1 MEDENSKKKNFL
13 GKKKKKLDLE
23 TFLKETESKNKKKK
37 IDKEKNDSSDDEKS
51 IQKNIKKSNNKK
63 IKSSSNSSSESESE
77 IIESKKNK
85 KMAKNLDNNEK
96 NKKKDNNSSSSSD
109 TEILKKTDG
118 KINIIKEEAINKF
131 TGQVYSDDYYKLL
144 KKRMSLP
151 VWSSKKQILE
161 LVEKNRIVIIQGE
174 TGSGKTTQIPQF
186 LLEAGYYG
194 GIVCT
199 QPRRVAAMSIAKRVS
214 QEMEVELGEQVGYT
228 VRFDDKTS
236 KNTLIKYATDG
247 LLLKEATT
255 DHTLKKYQIIIIDEA
270 HERTLATDIL
280 FGFLKELMEKR
291 KELKL
296 IIMSATF
303 DIEKFQNYF
312 DAPLAIIKGRT
323 YPVDIIYLN
332 SPTDDYVDCAVKK
345 VIQIHKEEKPGD
357 ILLFLT
363 GEEEIESACQQ
374 IREGIEELGDEV
386 GFANVIPIYSTLPPY
401 LQEKIFEPPPETN
414 SKGIKG
420 RKIVVAT
427 NIAESSITIDGIVY
441 VVDPGFTKQKVF
453 NPRGKME
460 SLLINII
467 SKENA
472 DQRAGRA
479 GRTKPGKC
487 FRLYTKESYEKE
499 LKKSSIPEILRS
511 NITSVVLN
519 LLKLGIQ
526 DLVHFDFIDPP
537 APETMMRAIEM
548 LNYLGAMDDDG
559 KLTEL
564 GSQMN
569 QFPLEPELSKMVLA
583 GVKYK
588 CINDILT
595 IAATL
600 SVKSPFLRPRG
611 KENEADSKKYQF
623 THHTGDH
630 ITLILAYNAFKKN
643 EFSKDWCRENFIN
656 FRTMKAIDNVRGQL
670 ADILTKMNII
680 VPPNDYNNEIKGK
693 RERRILKSLIAGYF
707 AQVAHLETAGY
718 YITVKDNQ
726 YVFIH
731 PSSYLHGSRKA
742 AWVLFQ
748 EFVLTSKNYIRTV
761 TEIQPEYLL
770 QVAPHYFDLENM
782 TGYAYKRDLL
792 KVQKELER
800 QKEMEEAEKN
810 L

>member
-1 MEDENSKKKNFL
+1 MSDKYSSKKDKDLL
-13 GKKKKKLDLE
+13 GKKKKLNLD
-23 TFLKETESKNKKKK
+23 TFLQEVESNPKKKK
-37 IDKEKNDSSDDEKS
+37 LNPKKSSDSSD
-51 IQKNIKKSNNKK
+51 
-63 IKSSSNSSSESESE
+63 SESEETFKKNQKPKKSPKKE
-77 IIESKKNK
+77 KKSKKK
-85 KMAKNLDNNEK
+85 LSQSD
-96 NKKKDNNSSSSSD
+96 SSD
-109 TEILKKTDG
+109 TEIF
-118 KINIIKEEAINKF
+118 KINPEQIKSSIAKKPKQINKF
-131 TGQVYSDDYYKLL
+131 TGKEYTESYYKLL
-144 KKRMSLP
+144 EKRKLLP
-151 VWSSKKQILE
+151 VWSSKAQILD

-214 QEMEVELGEQVGYT
+214 QEMEVELGAQVGYT

-236 KNTLIKYATDG
+236 NDTLIKYATDG

-280 FGFLKELMEKR
+280 FGFLKELMEIR

-323 YPVDIIYLN
+323 YPVEINYLS
-332 SPTDDYVDCAVKK
+332 SPTDDYVDCAIKK

-386 GFANVIPIYSTLPPY
+386 GYANVVPIYSTLPPY
-401 LQEKIFEPPPETN
+401 LQEKIFEPPPGPN
-414 SKGIKG
+414 PRGIKG

-588 CINDILT
+588 CINDMLT

-623 THHTGDH
+623 THHSGDH
-630 ITLILAYNAFKKN
+630 ITLIMVYNAFKKN
-643 EFSKDWCRENFIN
+643 ENQNWCRDNYIN

-670 ADILTKMNII
+670 ADILKKMNIT
-680 VPPNDYNNEIKGK
+680 VTDNDYNNEIKGK

-742 AWVLFQ
+742 TWVLFH

-761 TEIQPEYLL
+761 TEIKPEYLL
-770 QVAPHYFDLENM
+770 QVAPHYFDLDKM
-782 TGYAYKRDLL
+782 TGYAYKRDLI
-792 KVQKELER
+792 KVKNELE
-800 QKEMEEAEKN
+800 KENELKEEEKN

>member
-1 MEDENSKKKNFL
+1 MKNETFKDLL

-23 TFLKETESKNKKKK
+23 TFLKETESKPKKKK
-37 IDKEKNDSSDDEKS
+37 NEDNDNDEEELTSKNKDKQKSKNKSKRHNSELESESEEIVKNKKEKEKRNKRREE
-51 IQKNIKKSNNKK
+51 KNN
-63 IKSSSNSSSESESE
+63 SSNSS
-77 IIESKKNK
+77 
-85 KMAKNLDNNEK
+85 
-96 NKKKDNNSSSSSD
+96 D
-109 TEILKKTDG
+109 TEVLKKEDIDVT
-118 KINIIKEEAINKF
+118 IKEEKINKF
-131 TGQVYSDDYYKLL
+131 TGQIYSDDYYKLL
-144 KKRMSLP
+144 KKRKSLP
-151 VWSSKKQILE
+151 VWSSRKQILD

-186 LLEAGYYG
+186 LLDAGYYG

-236 KNTLIKYATDG
+236 KNTLIKYVTDG

-323 YPVDIIYLN
+323 YPVDIIYLS

-374 IREGIEELGDEV
+374 IRDGIEELGDEV
-386 GFANVIPIYSTLPPY
+386 GYANVIPIYSTLPPY

-414 SKGIKG
+414 PRGIKG

-487 FRLYTKESYEKE
+487 FRLYTEESYQKE

-519 LLKLGIQ
+519 LLKLGIN

-588 CINDILT
+588 CINDMLT
-595 IAATL
+595 LAATL

-630 ITLILAYNAFKKN
+630 ITLIMVFNAFKKN
-643 EFSKDWCRENFIN
+643 EFSKDWCRDNFIN

-670 ADILTKMNII
+670 ADILTKMNIV
-680 VPPNDYNNEIKGK
+680 VPQNDYNNEIKGK
-693 RERRILKSLIAGYF
+693 RERRIIKSLISGYF
-707 AQVAHLETAGY
+707 SQVAHLESAGY

-742 AWVLFQ
+742 TWVLFQ

-770 QVAPHYFDLENM
+770 QVAPHYFDLQNM

-792 KVQKELER
+792 KVQEKLQK
-800 QKEMEEAEKN
+800 QKEMEEEEKN

>member
-1 MEDENSKKKNFL
+1 MKNEQSKDLL

-23 TFLKETESKNKKKK
+23 TFLKETESKPKKKK
-37 IDKEKNDSSDDEKS
+37 NEDNDNDEEELTSKNKDKQKSKNKSKRHNSELESESEEIVKNKKEKEKRNKRREE
-51 IQKNIKKSNNKK
+51 KNN
-63 IKSSSNSSSESESE
+63 SSNSS
-77 IIESKKNK
+77 
-85 KMAKNLDNNEK
+85 
-96 NKKKDNNSSSSSD
+96 D
-109 TEILKKTDG
+109 TEVLKKEDIDVT
-118 KINIIKEEAINKF
+118 IKEEKINKF
-131 TGQVYSDDYYKLL
+131 TGQIYSDDYYKLL
-144 KKRMSLP
+144 KKRKSLP
-151 VWSSKKQILE
+151 VWSSRKQILD

-186 LLEAGYYG
+186 LLDAGYYG

-236 KNTLIKYATDG
+236 KNTLIKYVTDG

-323 YPVDIIYLN
+323 YPVDIIYLS

-374 IREGIEELGDEV
+374 IRDGIEELGDEV
-386 GFANVIPIYSTLPPY
+386 GYANVIPIYSTLPPY

-414 SKGIKG
+414 PRGIKG

-487 FRLYTKESYEKE
+487 FRLYTEESYQKE

-519 LLKLGIQ
+519 LLKLGIN

-588 CINDILT
+588 CINDMLT
-595 IAATL
+595 LAATL

-630 ITLILAYNAFKKN
+630 ITLIMVFNAFKKN
-643 EFSKDWCRENFIN
+643 EFSKDWCRDNFIN

-670 ADILTKMNII
+670 ADILTKMNIV
-680 VPPNDYNNEIKGK
+680 VPQNDYNNEIKGK
-693 RERRILKSLIAGYF
+693 RERRIIKSLISGYF
-707 AQVAHLETAGY
+707 SQVAHLESAGY

-742 AWVLFQ
+742 TWVLFQ

-770 QVAPHYFDLENM
+770 QVAPHYFDLQNM

-792 KVQKELER
+792 KVQEKLEK
-800 QKEMEEAEKN
+800 QKEMEEEEKN

>member
-1 MEDENSKKKNFL
+1 MSENEKLL
-13 GKKKKKLDLE
+13 GKKKKKLNLE
-23 TFLKETESKNKKKK
+23 TFLKETDNKKKK
-37 IDKEKNDSSDDEKS
+37 L
-51 IQKNIKKSNNKK
+51 
-63 IKSSSNSSSESESE
+63 SESESE
-77 IIESKKNK
+77 TYK
-85 KMAKNLDNNEK
+85 K
-96 NKKKDNNSSSSSD
+96 NKKKDESSDSD
-109 TEILKKTDG
+109 TEVF
-118 KINIIKEEAINKF
+118 KINIDKNNLQLKREINKF
-131 TGQVYSDDYYKLL
+131 TGKEYTEEYYKLL
-144 KKRMSLP
+144 EKRKLLP
-151 VWSSKKQILE
+151 VWSSKNKILD

-186 LLEAGYYG
+186 LLESGYYG

-214 QEMEVELGEQVGYT
+214 QEMEVELGKQVGYT

-236 KNTLIKYATDG
+236 NDTLIKYATDG

-255 DHTLKKYQIIIIDEA
+255 DHELKKYQIIIIDEA

-323 YPVDIIYLN
+323 YPVEINYLKN
-332 SPTDDYVDCAVKK
+332 PTDDYVECAIKK

-374 IREGIEELGDEV
+374 IREGIEELGDDV
-386 GFANVIPIYSTLPPY
+386 GYANVVPIYSTLPPY
-401 LQEKIFEPPPETN
+401 LQEKIFEPPPGPN
-414 SKGIKG
+414 IKGIKG

-548 LNYLGAMDDDG
+548 LNYLGAMDDEG

-623 THHTGDH
+623 THHSGDH
-630 ITLILAYNAFKKN
+630 ITLIMVYNAFKKN
-643 EFSKDWCRENFIN
+643 ELIKDWCRDNYIN
-656 FRTMKAIDNVRGQL
+656 YRTMKAIDNVRNQL
-670 ADILTKMNII
+670 SDILKKMNII
-680 VPPNDYNNEIKGK
+680 VPENDYNNEIKGK

-731 PSSYLHGSRKA
+731 PSSYLHGSRKST
-742 AWVLFQ
+742 WVLFH

-770 QVAPHYFDLENM
+770 QVAPHYFDLDKM

-800 QKEMEEAEKN
+800 KKEMEEEEKN

>member
-1 MEDENSKKKNFL
+1 MKNEQSKDLL

-23 TFLKETESKNKKKK
+23 TFLKETESKPKKKK
-37 IDKEKNDSSDDEKS
+37 NEDNDNDEEELTSKNKDKQKSKNKS
-51 IQKNIKKSNNKK
+51 KRH
-63 IKSSSNSSSESESE
+63 NSELESESESE
-77 IIESKKNK
+77 EIVKNK
-85 KMAKNLDNNEK
+85 KEK
-96 NKKKDNNSSSSSD
+96 EKRNKRREEKNNSSNSSD
-109 TEILKKTDG
+109 TEVLKKEDIDVT
-118 KINIIKEEAINKF
+118 IKEEKINKF
-131 TGQVYSDDYYKLL
+131 TGQIYSDDYYKLL
-144 KKRMSLP
+144 KKRKSLP
-151 VWSSKKQILE
+151 VWSSRKQILD

-186 LLEAGYYG
+186 LLDAGYYG

-236 KNTLIKYATDG
+236 KNTLIKYVTDG

-323 YPVDIIYLN
+323 YPVDIIYLS

-374 IREGIEELGDEV
+374 IRDGIEELGDEV
-386 GFANVIPIYSTLPPY
+386 GYANVIPIYSTLPPY

-414 SKGIKG
+414 PRGIKG

-487 FRLYTKESYEKE
+487 YRLYTEESYEKE

-519 LLKLGIQ
+519 LLKLGIN

-588 CINDILT
+588 CINDMLT
-595 IAATL
+595 LAATL

-630 ITLILAYNAFKKN
+630 ITLIMVFNAFKKN
-643 EFSKDWCRENFIN
+643 EFSKDWCRDNFIN

-670 ADILTKMNII
+670 ADILTKMNIV
-680 VPPNDYNNEIKGK
+680 VPQNDYNNEIKGK
-693 RERRILKSLIAGYF
+693 RERRIIKSLISGYF
-707 AQVAHLETAGY
+707 SQVAHLESAGY
-718 YITVKDNQ
+718 YITIKDNQ

-742 AWVLFQ
+742 TWVLFQ

-770 QVAPHYFDLENM
+770 QVAPHYFDLQNM

-792 KVQKELER
+792 KVQEKLEK
-800 QKEMEEAEKN
+800 QKEMEEEEKN

>member
-1 MEDENSKKKNFL
+1 MSDKYSSKKDKDLL
-13 GKKKKKLDLE
+13 GKKKKLNLD
-23 TFLKETESKNKKKK
+23 TFLQEVESNPKKKK
-37 IDKEKNDSSDDEKS
+37 LNPKKSSDSSD
-51 IQKNIKKSNNKK
+51 
-63 IKSSSNSSSESESE
+63 SESEE
-77 IIESKKNK
+77 TFKKNQKPK
-85 KMAKNLDNNEK
+85 KSPKKEK
-96 NKKKDNNSSSSSD
+96 KSQKKLSQSDSSD
-109 TEILKKTDG
+109 TEIF
-118 KINIIKEEAINKF
+118 KINPEQIKSSIAKKPKQINKF
-131 TGQVYSDDYYKLL
+131 TGKEYTESYYKLL
-144 KKRMSLP
+144 EKRKLLP
-151 VWSSKKQILE
+151 VWSSKAQILD

-214 QEMEVELGEQVGYT
+214 QEMEVELGAQVGYT

-236 KNTLIKYATDG
+236 NDTLIKYATDG

-280 FGFLKELMEKR
+280 FGFLKELMEIR

-323 YPVDIIYLN
+323 YPVEINYLS
-332 SPTDDYVDCAVKK
+332 SPTDDYVDCAIKK

-386 GFANVIPIYSTLPPY
+386 GYANVVPIYSTLPPY
-401 LQEKIFEPPPETN
+401 LQEKIFEPPPGPN
-414 SKGIKG
+414 PRGIKG

-588 CINDILT
+588 CINDMLT

-623 THHTGDH
+623 THHSGDH
-630 ITLILAYNAFKKN
+630 ITLIMVYNAFKKN
-643 EFSKDWCRENFIN
+643 ENQNWCRDNYIN

-670 ADILTKMNII
+670 ADILKKMNIT
-680 VPPNDYNNEIKGK
+680 VTDNDYNNEIKGK

-742 AWVLFQ
+742 TWVLFH

-761 TEIQPEYLL
+761 TEIKPEYLL
-770 QVAPHYFDLENM
+770 QVAPHYFDLDKM
-782 TGYAYKRDLL
+782 TGYAYKRDLM
-792 KVQKELER
+792 KVKNELE
-800 QKEMEEAEKN
+800 KENELKEEEKN

>member
-1 MEDENSKKKNFL
+1 MSDRNSEKKDFIGKKKKN
-13 GKKKKKLDLE
+13 KKLDLE
-23 TFLKETESKNKKKK
+23 TFLKETESKTNKKKK
-37 IDKEKNDSSDDEKS
+37 YIEEEEEEISTPKNNDKSKNRKINNSS
-51 IQKNIKKSNNKK
+51 N
-63 IKSSSNSSSESESE
+63 NSSSESQSE
-77 IIESKKNK
+77 KEREKLKKNK
-85 KMAKNLDNNEK
+85 S
-96 NKKKDNNSSSSSD
+96 KKKENNSSSSSD
-109 TEILKKTDG
+109 TEVLKKTEPT
-118 KINIIKEEAINKF
+118 INIIKEEKINKF

-144 KKRMSLP
+144 KKRMNLP
-151 VWSSKKQILE
+151 VWSSKKQILD

-236 KNTLIKYATDG
+236 QNTLIKYVTDG

-255 DHTLKKYQIIIIDEA
+255 DHTLKKYQIVIIDEA

-323 YPVDIIYLN
+323 FPVEIKYLAA
-332 SPTDDYVDCAVKK
+332 PTDDYVDCAIKK

-386 GFANVIPIYSTLPPY
+386 GYANVVPIYSTLPPY

-414 SKGIKG
+414 PRGIKG

-487 FRLYTKESYEKE
+487 FRLYTEESYEKE

-630 ITLILAYNAFKKN
+630 ITLIMAYNAFKKN
-643 EFSKDWCRENFIN
+643 EFAKDWCRDNFIN

-670 ADILTKMNII
+670 ADILHKMNIT
-680 VPPNDYNNEIKGK
+680 VPQNDYNNEIKGK
-693 RERRILKSLIAGYF
+693 RERRIIKSLISGYF

-718 YITVKDNQ
+718 YITIKDNQ

-742 AWVLFQ
+742 TWVLFQ

-761 TEIQPEYLL
+761 TEIQI
-770 QVAPHYFDLENM
+770 N
-782 TGYAYKRDLL
+782 
-792 KVQKELER
+792 
-800 QKEMEEAEKN
+800 
-810 L
+810 

>member
-1 MEDENSKKKNFL
+1 MSENEKLL
-13 GKKKKKLDLE
+13 GKKKKKLNLE
-23 TFLKETESKNKKKK
+23 TFLKETDNKKKK
-37 IDKEKNDSSDDEKS
+37 L
-51 IQKNIKKSNNKK
+51 
-63 IKSSSNSSSESESE
+63 SESESE
-77 IIESKKNK
+77 TYN
-85 KMAKNLDNNEK
+85 K
-96 NKKKDNNSSSSSD
+96 NKKKDESSDSD
-109 TEILKKTDG
+109 TEVF
-118 KINIIKEEAINKF
+118 KINIDKNNLQLKREINKF
-131 TGQVYSDDYYKLL
+131 TGKEYTEEYYKLL
-144 KKRMSLP
+144 EKRKLLP
-151 VWSSKKQILE
+151 VWSSKNKILD

-186 LLEAGYYG
+186 LLESGYYG

-214 QEMEVELGEQVGYT
+214 QEMEVELGKQVGYT

-236 KNTLIKYATDG
+236 NDTLIKYATDG

-255 DHTLKKYQIIIIDEA
+255 DHELKKYQIIIIDEA

-323 YPVDIIYLN
+323 YPVEINYLKN
-332 SPTDDYVDCAVKK
+332 PTDDYVECAIKK

-374 IREGIEELGDEV
+374 IREGIEELGDDV
-386 GFANVIPIYSTLPPY
+386 GYANVVPIYSTLPPY
-401 LQEKIFEPPPETN
+401 LQEKIFEPPPGPN
-414 SKGIKG
+414 IKGIKG

-548 LNYLGAMDDDG
+548 LNYLGAMDDEG

-623 THHTGDH
+623 THHSGDH
-630 ITLILAYNAFKKN
+630 ITLIMAYNAFKKN
-643 EFSKDWCRENFIN
+643 ELIKDWCRDNYIN
-656 FRTMKAIDNVRGQL
+656 YRTMKAIDNVRNQL
-670 ADILTKMNII
+670 SDILKKMNII
-680 VPPNDYNNEIKGK
+680 VPENDYNNEIKGK

-731 PSSYLHGSRKA
+731 PSSYLHGSRKST
-742 AWVLFQ
+742 WVLFH

-770 QVAPHYFDLENM
+770 QVAPHYFDLDKM

-792 KVQKELER
+792 KVQKELEIK
-800 QKEMEEAEKN
+800 KEMKEEEKN

>member
-1 MEDENSKKKNFL
+1 MKNEQSKDLL

-23 TFLKETESKNKKKK
+23 TFLKETESKPKKKK
-37 IDKEKNDSSDDEKS
+37 NEDNHIDEEYKPKNND
-51 IQKNIKKSNNKK
+51 NKKSKNKSK
-63 IKSSSNSSSESESE
+63 KHNSELESESESE
-77 IIESKKNK
+77 EIEKTK
-85 KMAKNLDNNEK
+85 NEK
-96 NKKKDNNSSSSSD
+96 EIRNKRKEEKNNSSNSSD
-109 TEILKKTDG
+109 TEVLKKEDNDIT
-118 KINIIKEEAINKF
+118 IKEEKINKF
-131 TGQVYSDDYYKLL
+131 TGQIYSDDYYKLL
-144 KKRMSLP
+144 KKRMNLP
-151 VWSSKKQILE
+151 VWSSRKQILD

-186 LLEAGYYG
+186 LLDAGYYG

-236 KNTLIKYATDG
+236 KNTLIKYVTDG

-323 YPVDIIYLN
+323 YPVDIIYLS

-374 IREGIEELGDEV
+374 IRDGIEELGDEV
-386 GFANVIPIYSTLPPY
+386 GYANVIPIYSTLPPY

-414 SKGIKG
+414 PRGIKG

-487 FRLYTKESYEKE
+487 YRLYTEESYEKE

-519 LLKLGIQ
+519 LLKLGIN

-588 CINDILT
+588 CINDMLT
-595 IAATL
+595 LAAIL

-630 ITLILAYNAFKKN
+630 ITLIMAFNAFKKN
-643 EFSKDWCRENFIN
+643 EFSKDWCRDNFIN

-670 ADILTKMNII
+670 ADILTKMNIV
-680 VPPNDYNNEIKGK
+680 VPQNDYNNEIKGK
-693 RERRILKSLIAGYF
+693 RERRIIKSLISGYF
-707 AQVAHLETAGY
+707 SQVAHLESAGY

-742 AWVLFQ
+742 TWVIFQ

-770 QVAPHYFDLENM
+770 QVAPHYFDLQNM

-792 KVQKELER
+792 KVQEKLEK
-800 QKEMEEAEKN
+800 QKEMEEEEKN

>member
-1 MEDENSKKKNFL
+1 MKNEKSKEFL

-23 TFLKETESKNKKKK
+23 TFLKETESKPKKKK
-37 IDKEKNDSSDDEKS
+37 NEDNDEEESTPKNKDK
-51 IQKNIKKSNNKK
+51 KKSKNKSK
-63 IKSSSNSSSESESE
+63 KHNSESESE
-77 IIESKKNK
+77 EIEKTKKKKENKNK
-85 KMAKNLDNNEK
+85 GIEEK
-96 NKKKDNNSSSSSD
+96 SNSSNSSD
-109 TEILKKTDG
+109 TEVLKKEDNDIT
-118 KINIIKEEAINKF
+118 IKEEKINKF
-131 TGQVYSDDYYKLL
+131 TGQTYSDDYYKLL

-151 VWSSKKQILE
+151 VWSSRKQILE

-186 LLEAGYYG
+186 LLDAGYYG

-236 KNTLIKYATDG
+236 KNTLIKYVTDG

-270 HERTLATDIL
+270 HERTLSTDIL

-323 YPVDIIYLN
+323 YPVDIIYLS

-374 IREGIEELGDEV
+374 IRDGIEELGDEV
-386 GFANVIPIYSTLPPY
+386 GYANVIPIYSTLPPY

-414 SKGIKG
+414 PRGIKG

-487 FRLYTKESYEKE
+487 FRLYTEESYQKE

-519 LLKLGIQ
+519 LLKLGIN

-588 CINDILT
+588 CINDMLT
-595 IAATL
+595 LAATL

-630 ITLILAYNAFKKN
+630 ITLIMAFNAFKKN
-643 EFSKDWCRENFIN
+643 EFSKDWCRDNFIN

-670 ADILTKMNII
+670 ADILTKMNIV
-680 VPPNDYNNEIKGK
+680 VPQNDYNNEIKGK
-693 RERRILKSLIAGYF
+693 RERRIIKSLIAGYF
-707 AQVAHLETAGY
+707 SQVAHLESAGY

-742 AWVLFQ
+742 TWVLFQ

-770 QVAPHYFDLENM
+770 QVAPHYFDLQNM

-792 KVQKELER
+792 KVQEKLEK
-800 QKEMEEAEKN
+800 QKEMEEEEKN

>member
-1 MEDENSKKKNFL
+1 MKNEKSKDLL

-23 TFLKETESKNKKKK
+23 TFLKETESKPKKKK
-37 IDKEKNDSSDDEKS
+37 NEDNDNDEEELTSKNKDKQKSKNKSKKHNSELESESEEIVKNKKEKENRNKRREEK
-51 IQKNIKKSNNKK
+51 NN
-63 IKSSSNSSSESESE
+63 SSNSS
-77 IIESKKNK
+77 
-85 KMAKNLDNNEK
+85 
-96 NKKKDNNSSSSSD
+96 D
-109 TEILKKTDG
+109 TEVLKKEDND
-118 KINIIKEEAINKF
+118 IAIKEEKINKF
-131 TGQVYSDDYYKLL
+131 TGQIYSDDYYKLL
-144 KKRMSLP
+144 KKRKSLP
-151 VWSSKKQILE
+151 VWSSRKQILD

-186 LLEAGYYG
+186 LLDAGYYG

-236 KNTLIKYATDG
+236 KNTLIKYVTDG

-323 YPVDIIYLN
+323 YPVDIIYLS

-374 IREGIEELGDEV
+374 IRDGIEELGDEV
-386 GFANVIPIYSTLPPY
+386 GYANVIPIYSTLPPY

-414 SKGIKG
+414 PRGIKG

-487 FRLYTKESYEKE
+487 YRLYTEESYEKE

-519 LLKLGIQ
+519 LLKLGIN

-588 CINDILT
+588 CINDMLT
-595 IAATL
+595 LAATL

-630 ITLILAYNAFKKN
+630 ITLIMAFNAFKKN
-643 EFSKDWCRENFIN
+643 EFSKDWCRDNFIN

-670 ADILTKMNII
+670 ADILTKMNIV
-680 VPPNDYNNEIKGK
+680 VPQNDYNNEIKGK
-693 RERRILKSLIAGYF
+693 RERRIIKSLISGYF
-707 AQVAHLETAGY
+707 SQVAHLESAGY

-742 AWVLFQ
+742 TWVLFQ

-770 QVAPHYFDLENM
+770 QVAPHYFDLQNM

-792 KVQKELER
+792 KVQEKLEK
-800 QKEMEEAEKN
+800 QKEMEEEEKN

>member
-1 MEDENSKKKNFL
+1 MSENEKLL
-13 GKKKKKLDLE
+13 GKKKKKLNLE
-23 TFLKETESKNKKKK
+23 TFLKETNNKKKK
-37 IDKEKNDSSDDEKS
+37 I
-51 IQKNIKKSNNKK
+51 
-63 IKSSSNSSSESESE
+63 SESESE
-77 IIESKKNK
+77 TYN
-85 KMAKNLDNNEK
+85 K
-96 NKKKDNNSSSSSD
+96 NKKKDESSDSD
-109 TEILKKTDG
+109 TEVF
-118 KINIIKEEAINKF
+118 KINIDKNNLQLKREINKF
-131 TGQVYSDDYYKLL
+131 TGKEYTEEYYKLL
-144 KKRMSLP
+144 EKRKLLP
-151 VWSSKKQILE
+151 VWSSKNKILD

-186 LLEAGYYG
+186 LLESGYYG

-214 QEMEVELGEQVGYT
+214 QEMEVELGKQVGYT

-236 KNTLIKYATDG
+236 NDTLIKYATDG

-255 DHTLKKYQIIIIDEA
+255 DHELKKYQIIIIDEA

-323 YPVDIIYLN
+323 YPVEINYLKN
-332 SPTDDYVDCAVKK
+332 PTDDYVECAIKK

-374 IREGIEELGDEV
+374 IREGIEELGDDV
-386 GFANVIPIYSTLPPY
+386 GYANVVPIYSTLPPY
-401 LQEKIFEPPPETN
+401 LQEKIFEPPPGPN
-414 SKGIKG
+414 IKGIKG

-623 THHTGDH
+623 THHSGDH
-630 ITLILAYNAFKKN
+630 ITLIMVYNAFKKN
-643 EFSKDWCRENFIN
+643 ELIKDWCRDNYIN
-656 FRTMKAIDNVRGQL
+656 YRTMKAIDNVRNQL
-670 ADILTKMNII
+670 SDILKKMNII
-680 VPPNDYNNEIKGK
+680 VPENDYNNEIKGK

-731 PSSYLHGSRKA
+731 PSSYLHGSRKST
-742 AWVLFQ
+742 WVLFH

-770 QVAPHYFDLENM
+770 QVAPHYFDLDKM

-792 KVQKELER
+792 KVQKELEIK
-800 QKEMEEAEKN
+800 KEMKEEEKN

>member
-1 MEDENSKKKNFL
+1 MKNEKSKEFL

-23 TFLKETESKNKKKK
+23 TFLKETESKPK
-37 IDKEKNDSSDDEKS
+37 KEKNEDNEEEESTP
-51 IQKNIKKSNNKK
+51 KNKDKKKSKNKSK
-63 IKSSSNSSSESESE
+63 KHNSESESE
-77 IIESKKNK
+77 EIEKTKKKKENKNK
-85 KMAKNLDNNEK
+85 RIEEK
-96 NKKKDNNSSSSSD
+96 SNSSNSSD
-109 TEILKKTDG
+109 TEVLKKEDNDIT
-118 KINIIKEEAINKF
+118 IKEEKINKF
-131 TGQVYSDDYYKLL
+131 TGQIYSDDYYKLL

-151 VWSSKKQILE
+151 VWSSRKQILE

-186 LLEAGYYG
+186 LLDAGYYG

-236 KNTLIKYATDG
+236 KNTLIKYVTDG

-270 HERTLATDIL
+270 HERTLSTDIL

-323 YPVDIIYLN
+323 YPVDIIYLS

-374 IREGIEELGDEV
+374 IRDGIEELGDEV
-386 GFANVIPIYSTLPPY
+386 GYANVIPIYSTLPPY

-414 SKGIKG
+414 PRGIKG

-487 FRLYTKESYEKE
+487 FRLYTEESYQKE

-519 LLKLGIQ
+519 LLKLGIN

-588 CINDILT
+588 CINDMLT
-595 IAATL
+595 LAATL

-630 ITLILAYNAFKKN
+630 ITLIMAFNAFKKN
-643 EFSKDWCRENFIN
+643 EFSKDWCRDNFIN

-670 ADILTKMNII
+670 ADILTKMNIV
-680 VPPNDYNNEIKGK
+680 VPQNDYNNEIKGK
-693 RERRILKSLIAGYF
+693 RERRIIKSLIAGYF
-707 AQVAHLETAGY
+707 SQVAHLESAGY

-742 AWVLFQ
+742 TWVLFQ

-770 QVAPHYFDLENM
+770 QVAPHYFDLQNM

-792 KVQKELER
+792 KVQEKLEK
-800 QKEMEEAEKN
+800 QKEMEEEEKN

>member
-1 MEDENSKKKNFL
+1 MSEKNTKNDNLL
-13 GKKKKKLDLE
+13 GKKKKKLNLE
-23 TFLKETESKNKKKK
+23 TFLKETESSNKNKKKK
-37 IDKEKNDSSDDEKS
+37 I
-51 IQKNIKKSNNKK
+51 
-63 IKSSSNSSSESESE
+63 SESESE
-77 IIESKKNK
+77 NIKTKNKNK
-85 KMAKNLDNNEK
+85 KDNS
-96 NKKKDNNSSSSSD
+96 NKSDSSSD
-109 TEILKKTDG
+109 SDTEEVF
-118 KINIIKEEAINKF
+118 KINPEKIITKTPQEKQINKF
-131 TGQVYSDDYYKLL
+131 TGKEYSELYYKLL
-144 KKRMSLP
+144 EKRKQLP
-151 VWSSKKQILE
+151 VWSSKSKILD

-214 QEMEVELGEQVGYT
+214 QEMEVELGKQVGYT

-236 KNTLIKYATDG
+236 TDTLIKYATDG

-280 FGFLKELMEKR
+280 FGFLKELMEQR

-312 DAPLAIIKGRT
+312 DAPLAVIKGRT
-323 YPVDIIYLN
+323 YPVEIKYLS
-332 SPTDDYVDCAVKK
+332 SPTDDYVDCAIKK

-374 IREGIEELGDEV
+374 IREGIEELGDDV
-386 GFANVIPIYSTLPPY
+386 GFADVVPIYSTLPPY
-401 LQEKIFEPPPETN
+401 LQEKIFEPPPGPN
-414 SKGIKG
+414 KKGIKG

-487 FRLYTKESYEKE
+487 YRLYTKESYEKE

-548 LNYLGAMDDDG
+548 LNYLGAMDDEG

-588 CINDILT
+588 CINDMLT

-630 ITLILAYNAFKKN
+630 ITLIMVYNAFKKN
-643 EFSKDWCRENFIN
+643 EFTNNWCRDNFIN
-656 FRTMKAIDNVRGQL
+656 MRTMKAIDNVRGQL
-670 ADILTKMNII
+670 ADILKKMNIQ
-680 VPPNDYNNEIKGK
+680 VPENDYNNEIKGK

-742 AWVLFQ
+742 TWVLFH

-770 QVAPHYFDLENM
+770 QVAPHYFDLDKM

-792 KVQKELER
+792 KVQKDLETK
-800 QKEMEEAEKN
+800 KEMKDEEKK

>member
-1 MEDENSKKKNFL
+1 MSEKNSKNDKLL
-13 GKKKKKLDLE
+13 GKKKKKLNLE
-23 TFLKETESKNKKKK
+23 TFLEETETKNKNKNKKKK
-37 IDKEKNDSSDDEKS
+37 IDESDSETTEKNKNKSQSKNEIKNEK
-51 IQKNIKKSNNKK
+51 NN
-63 IKSSSNSSSESESE
+63 SSNSS
-77 IIESKKNK
+77 
-85 KMAKNLDNNEK
+85 D
-96 NKKKDNNSSSSSD
+96 SD
-109 TEILKKTDG
+109 TEEVF
-118 KINIIKEEAINKF
+118 KINPEKMKSSKEKQINKF
-131 TGQVYSDDYYKLL
+131 TGKEYSESYYKLL
-144 KKRMSLP
+144 EKRKSLP
-151 VWSSKKQILE
+151 VWSSKDKILD

-214 QEMEVELGEQVGYT
+214 QEMEVELGKQVGYT

-236 KNTLIKYATDG
+236 SDTLIKYATDG

-255 DHTLKKYQIIIIDEA
+255 DHSLKKYQIIIIDEA
-270 HERTLATDIL
+270 HERTLSTDIL
-280 FGFLKELMEKR
+280 FGFLKELMEIR

-323 YPVDIIYLN
+323 YPVEIKYLS
-332 SPTDDYVDCAVKK
+332 SPTDDYVDCAIKK

-374 IREGIEELGDEV
+374 IRDGIEELGDEV
-386 GFANVIPIYSTLPPY
+386 GYANVVPIYSTLPPY
-401 LQEKIFEPPPETN
+401 LQEKIFEPPPGPN
-414 SKGIKG
+414 SRGIKG

-487 FRLYTKESYEKE
+487 FRLYTEESYEKE

-548 LNYLGAMDDDG
+548 LNYLGAMDDEG

-588 CINDILT
+588 CINDMLT
-595 IAATL
+595 IATTL

-630 ITLILAYNAFKKN
+630 ITLIMVYNAFKKN
-643 EFSKDWCRENFIN
+643 EFSNNWCRDNYIN
-656 FRTMKAIDNVRGQL
+656 LRTMKAIDNVRGQL
-670 ADILTKMNII
+670 ADILKKMNIS
-680 VPPNDYNNEIKGK
+680 VPDNDYNNEIKGK

-742 AWVLFQ
+742 TWVLFH

-770 QVAPHYFDLENM
+770 QVAPHYFDLDKM

-792 KVQKELER
+792 KVQKDLEM
-800 QKEMEEAEKN
+800 QKEMKDEEKN

>member
-1 MEDENSKKKNFL
+1 
-13 GKKKKKLDLE
+13 
-23 TFLKETESKNKKKK
+23 
-37 IDKEKNDSSDDEKS
+37 
-51 IQKNIKKSNNKK
+51 
-63 IKSSSNSSSESESE
+63 
-77 IIESKKNK
+77 
-85 KMAKNLDNNEK
+85 
-96 NKKKDNNSSSSSD
+96 
-109 TEILKKTDG
+109 
-118 KINIIKEEAINKF
+118 
-131 TGQVYSDDYYKLL
+131 
-144 KKRMSLP
+144 
-151 VWSSKKQILE
+151 
-161 LVEKNRIVIIQGE
+161 
-174 TGSGKTTQIPQF
+174 
-186 LLEAGYYG
+186 
-194 GIVCT
+194 
-199 QPRRVAAMSIAKRVS
+199 
-214 QEMEVELGEQVGYT
+214 
-228 VRFDDKTS
+228 
-236 KNTLIKYATDG
+236 
-247 LLLKEATT
+247 
-255 DHTLKKYQIIIIDEA
+255 
-270 HERTLATDIL
+270 
-280 FGFLKELMEKR
+280 
-291 KELKL
+291 
-296 IIMSATF
+296 MSATF

-323 YPVDIIYLN
+323 YPVDIIYLS

-374 IREGIEELGDEV
+374 IRDGIDELGDEV
-386 GFANVIPIYSTLPPY
+386 GYANVIPIYSTLPPY

-414 SKGIKG
+414 PRGIKG

-519 LLKLGIQ
+519 LLKLGIN

-588 CINDILT
+588 CINDMLT
-595 IAATL
+595 LAAIL

-630 ITLILAYNAFKKN
+630 ITLIMAFNAFKKN
-643 EFSKDWCRENFIN
+643 EFSKDWCRDNFIN

-670 ADILTKMNII
+670 ADILTKMNIV
-680 VPPNDYNNEIKGK
+680 VPQNDYNNEIKGK
-693 RERRILKSLIAGYF
+693 RERRIIKSLIAGYF
-707 AQVAHLETAGY
+707 SQVAHLESAGY

-742 AWVLFQ
+742 TWVIFQ

-770 QVAPHYFDLENM
+770 QVAPHYFDLQNM

-792 KVQKELER
+792 KVQEKLEK
-800 QKEMEEAEKN
+800 QKEMEEEEKN

>member
-1 MEDENSKKKNFL
+1 MKNEKSKELL
-13 GKKKKKLDLE
+13 GKKKKKLDLD
-23 TFLKETESKNKKKK
+23 TFLKETESKTKKKK
-37 IDKEKNDSSDDEKS
+37 NEDKDEDEEELTPKNKD
-51 IQKNIKKSNNKK
+51 NKKSKNKSK
-63 IKSSSNSSSESESE
+63 KHNSESESE
-77 IIESKKNK
+77 SEEIVKNK
-85 KMAKNLDNNEK
+85 KE
-96 NKKKDNNSSSSSD
+96 KDNRKKRKEEKDNSSNSSD
-109 TEILKKTDG
+109 TEVLKKEDNDIT
-118 KINIIKEEAINKF
+118 IKEEKINKF

-151 VWSSKKQILE
+151 VWSSRKQILE

-186 LLEAGYYG
+186 LLDAGYYG

-236 KNTLIKYATDG
+236 KNTLIKYVTDG

-255 DHTLKKYQIIIIDEA
+255 EHTLKKYQIIIIDEA
-270 HERTLATDIL
+270 HERTLSTDIL

-323 YPVDIIYLN
+323 YPVDIIYLS

-386 GFANVIPIYSTLPPY
+386 GYANVIPIYSTLPPY

-414 SKGIKG
+414 PRGIKG

-487 FRLYTKESYEKE
+487 FRLYTEESYEKE

-519 LLKLGIQ
+519 LLKLGID

-588 CINDILT
+588 CINDMLT

-630 ITLILAYNAFKKN
+630 ITLIMAYNAFKRN
-643 EFSKDWCRENFIN
+643 EFSKDWCRDNFIN

-670 ADILTKMNII
+670 ADILSKMNII
-680 VPPNDYNNEIKGK
+680 VPQNDFNNEIKGK
-693 RERRILKSLIAGYF
+693 RERRIIKSLIAGYF
-707 AQVAHLETAGY
+707 AQVAHLESAGY

-742 AWVLFQ
+742 TWVLFQ

-761 TEIQPEYLL
+761 TEIQPEWLL
-770 QVAPHYFDLENM
+770 QVAPHYFDLQNM

-792 KVQKELER
+792 KVQEKLEK
-800 QKEMEEAEKN
+800 QKEMEEEEKN
-810 L
+810 I

>member
-1 MEDENSKKKNFL
+1 MSDKLL
-13 GKKKKKLDLE
+13 GKKKKKLNLE
-23 TFLKETESKNKKKK
+23 TFLEEVETKKKK
-37 IDKEKNDSSDDEKS
+37 KTK
-51 IQKNIKKSNNKK
+51 
-63 IKSSSNSSSESESE
+63 SESESNSE
-77 IIESKKNK
+77 TDKKEKKQKKEESS
-85 KMAKNLDNNEK
+85 D
-96 NKKKDNNSSSSSD
+96 SD
-109 TEILKKTDG
+109 TEELF
-118 KINIIKEEAINKF
+118 KINPEKIKPNNPNEINKF
-131 TGQVYSDDYYKLL
+131 TNKPYTENYYKLL
-144 KKRMSLP
+144 AKRKSLP
-151 VWSSKKQILE
+151 VWSSKEKILD

-214 QEMEVELGEQVGYT
+214 QEMEVELGKQVGYT

-236 KNTLIKYATDG
+236 SDTLIKYATDG

-255 DHTLKKYQIIIIDEA
+255 DHFLKKYQIIIIDEA

-312 DAPLAIIKGRT
+312 DAPLAVIKGRT
-323 YPVDIIYLN
+323 YPVEINYLK
-332 SPTDDYVDCAVKK
+332 SPTDDYVDCAIKK

-386 GFANVIPIYSTLPPY
+386 GYANVVPIYSTLPPY
-401 LQEKIFEPPPETN
+401 LQEKIFEPPPGVN
-414 SKGIKG
+414 PKGIKG

-487 FRLYTKESYEKE
+487 FRLYTQESYDKE

-548 LNYLGAMDDDG
+548 LNYLGAMDDEG

-588 CINDILT
+588 CINDMLT

-630 ITLILAYNAFKKN
+630 ITLIMVYNAFKKN
-643 EFSKDWCRENFIN
+643 EVNKDWCRDNYIN
-656 FRTMKAIDNVRGQL
+656 YRTMKAIDNVRNQL
-670 ADILTKMNII
+670 GDILKKMNIT
-680 VPPNDYNNEIKGK
+680 VPENDFNNEIKGK

-742 AWVLFQ
+742 TWVLFH

-770 QVAPHYFDLENM
+770 QVAPHYFDLDKM
-782 TGYAYKRDLL
+782 TGYAYKRDLI
-792 KVQKELER
+792 KVQKELELK
-800 QKEMEEAEKN
+800 KEMKEEEKN

>member
-1 MEDENSKKKNFL
+1 MKNEKSKEFL

-23 TFLKETESKNKKKK
+23 TFLKETESKPKKKK
-37 IDKEKNDSSDDEKS
+37 NEDNDEEESTPKNKDK
-51 IQKNIKKSNNKK
+51 KKSKNKSK
-63 IKSSSNSSSESESE
+63 KHNSESESE
-77 IIESKKNK
+77 SEEIEKTKKKKENKNK
-85 KMAKNLDNNEK
+85 RIEEK
-96 NKKKDNNSSSSSD
+96 SNSSNSSD
-109 TEILKKTDG
+109 TEVLKKEDNDIT
-118 KINIIKEEAINKF
+118 IKEEKINKF
-131 TGQVYSDDYYKLL
+131 TGQTYSDDYYKLL

-151 VWSSKKQILE
+151 VWSSRKQILE

-186 LLEAGYYG
+186 LLDAGYYG

-236 KNTLIKYATDG
+236 KNTLIKYVTDG

-270 HERTLATDIL
+270 HERTLSTDIL

-323 YPVDIIYLN
+323 YPVDIIYLS

-374 IREGIEELGDEV
+374 IRDGIEELGDEV
-386 GFANVIPIYSTLPPY
+386 GYANVIPIYSTLPPY

-414 SKGIKG
+414 PRGIKG

-487 FRLYTKESYEKE
+487 FRLYTEESYQKE

-519 LLKLGIQ
+519 LLKLGIN

-588 CINDILT
+588 CINDMLT
-595 IAATL
+595 LAATL

-630 ITLILAYNAFKKN
+630 ITLIMAFNAFKKN
-643 EFSKDWCRENFIN
+643 EFSKDWCRDNFIN

-680 VPPNDYNNEIKGK
+680 VPQNDYNNEIKGK
-693 RERRILKSLIAGYF
+693 RERRIIKSLIAGYF
-707 AQVAHLETAGY
+707 SQVAHLESAGY

-742 AWVLFQ
+742 TWVLFQ

-770 QVAPHYFDLENM
+770 QVAPHYFDLQNM

-792 KVQKELER
+792 KVQEKLEK
-800 QKEMEEAEKN
+800 QKEMEEEEKN

>member
-1 MEDENSKKKNFL
+1 MSEKNTKNENLL
-13 GKKKKKLDLE
+13 GKKKKKLNLE
-23 TFLKETESKNKKKK
+23 TFLKETESSNKNKKKK
-37 IDKEKNDSSDDEKS
+37 ITESD
-51 IQKNIKKSNNKK
+51 
-63 IKSSSNSSSESESE
+63 SE
-77 IIESKKNK
+77 IIKTKNKNK
-85 KMAKNLDNNEK
+85 KDNS
-96 NKKKDNNSSSSSD
+96 NKSDSSSD
-109 TEILKKTDG
+109 SDTEEVF
-118 KINIIKEEAINKF
+118 KINPEKITTKTPQEKQINKF
-131 TGQVYSDDYYKLL
+131 TGKEYSELYYKLL
-144 KKRMSLP
+144 EKRKQLP
-151 VWSSKKQILE
+151 VWSSKSKILD

-214 QEMEVELGEQVGYT
+214 QEMEVELGKQVGYT

-236 KNTLIKYATDG
+236 NDTLIKYATDG

-280 FGFLKELMEKR
+280 FGFLKELMEQR

-312 DAPLAIIKGRT
+312 DAPLAVIKGRT
-323 YPVDIIYLN
+323 YPVEIKYLS
-332 SPTDDYVDCAVKK
+332 SPTDDYVDCAIKK

-374 IREGIEELGDEV
+374 IREGIEELGDDV
-386 GFANVIPIYSTLPPY
+386 GFADVVPIYSTLPPY
-401 LQEKIFEPPPETN
+401 LQEKIFEPPPGPN
-414 SKGIKG
+414 KKGIKG

-487 FRLYTKESYEKE
+487 YRLYTKESYEKE

-548 LNYLGAMDDDG
+548 LNYLGAMDDEG

-588 CINDILT
+588 CINDMLT

-630 ITLILAYNAFKKN
+630 ITLIMVYNAFKKN
-643 EFSKDWCRENFIN
+643 EFTNNWCRDNFIN
-656 FRTMKAIDNVRGQL
+656 MRTMKAIDNVRGQL
-670 ADILTKMNII
+670 ADILKKMNIQ
-680 VPPNDYNNEIKGK
+680 VPDNDYNNEIKGK

-742 AWVLFQ
+742 TWVLFH

-770 QVAPHYFDLENM
+770 QVAPHYFDLDKM

-792 KVQKELER
+792 KVQKDLET
-800 QKEMEEAEKN
+800 QKEMKDEEKN

>member
-1 MEDENSKKKNFL
+1 MSEKNTKNENLL
-13 GKKKKKLDLE
+13 GKKKKKLNLE
-23 TFLKETESKNKKKK
+23 TFLKETESSNKNKKKK
-37 IDKEKNDSSDDEKS
+37 ITESD
-51 IQKNIKKSNNKK
+51 
-63 IKSSSNSSSESESE
+63 SE
-77 IIESKKNK
+77 IIKTKNKNK
-85 KMAKNLDNNEK
+85 KDNS
-96 NKKKDNNSSSSSD
+96 NKSDSSSD
-109 TEILKKTDG
+109 SDTEEVF
-118 KINIIKEEAINKF
+118 KINPEKITTKTPQEKQINKF
-131 TGQVYSDDYYKLL
+131 TGKEYSELYYKLL
-144 KKRMSLP
+144 EKRKQLP
-151 VWSSKKQILE
+151 VWSSKSKILD

-214 QEMEVELGEQVGYT
+214 QEMEVELGKQVGYT

-236 KNTLIKYATDG
+236 NDTLIKYATDG

-280 FGFLKELMEKR
+280 FGFLKELMEQR

-312 DAPLAIIKGRT
+312 DAPLAVIKGRT
-323 YPVDIIYLN
+323 YPVEIKYLS
-332 SPTDDYVDCAVKK
+332 SPTDDYVDCAIKK

-374 IREGIEELGDEV
+374 IREGIEELGDDV
-386 GFANVIPIYSTLPPY
+386 GFADVVPIYSTLPPY
-401 LQEKIFEPPPETN
+401 LQEKIFEPPPGPN
-414 SKGIKG
+414 KKGIKG

-487 FRLYTKESYEKE
+487 YRLYTKESYEKE

-548 LNYLGAMDDDG
+548 LNYLGAMDDEG

-588 CINDILT
+588 CINDMLT

-630 ITLILAYNAFKKN
+630 ITLIMVYNAFKKN
-643 EFSKDWCRENFIN
+643 EFTNNWCRDNFIN
-656 FRTMKAIDNVRGQL
+656 IRTMKAIDNVRGQL
-670 ADILTKMNII
+670 ADILKKMNIQ
-680 VPPNDYNNEIKGK
+680 VPDNDYNNEIKGK

-742 AWVLFQ
+742 TWVLFH

-770 QVAPHYFDLENM
+770 QVAPHYFDLDKM
-782 TGYAYKRDLL
+782 TVYAYKRDLL
-792 KVQKELER
+792 KVQKDLET
-800 QKEMEEAEKN
+800 QKEIKDEEKN

>member
-1 MEDENSKKKNFL
+1 MKNEKSKEFL
-13 GKKKKKLDLE
+13 GKKKKKLDFE
-23 TFLKETESKNKKKK
+23 TFLKETESKPK
-37 IDKEKNDSSDDEKS
+37 KEKNEDNEEEESTP
-51 IQKNIKKSNNKK
+51 KNKDKKKSKNKSK
-63 IKSSSNSSSESESE
+63 KHNSESESE
-77 IIESKKNK
+77 EIEKTKKKKENKNK
-85 KMAKNLDNNEK
+85 RIEEK
-96 NKKKDNNSSSSSD
+96 SNSSNSSD
-109 TEILKKTDG
+109 TEVLKKEDNDIT
-118 KINIIKEEAINKF
+118 IKEEKINKF
-131 TGQVYSDDYYKLL
+131 TGQIYSDDYYKLL

-151 VWSSKKQILE
+151 VWSSRKQILE

-186 LLEAGYYG
+186 LLDAGYYG

-236 KNTLIKYATDG
+236 KNTLIKYVTDG

-270 HERTLATDIL
+270 HERTLSTDIL

-323 YPVDIIYLN
+323 YPVDIIYLS

-374 IREGIEELGDEV
+374 IRDGIEELGDEV
-386 GFANVIPIYSTLPPY
+386 GYANVIPIYSTLPPY

-414 SKGIKG
+414 PRGIKG

-487 FRLYTKESYEKE
+487 FRLYTEESYQKE

-519 LLKLGIQ
+519 LLKLGIN

-588 CINDILT
+588 CINDMLT
-595 IAATL
+595 LAATL

-630 ITLILAYNAFKKN
+630 ITLIMAFNAFKKN
-643 EFSKDWCRENFIN
+643 EFSKDWCRDNFIN

-670 ADILTKMNII
+670 ADILTKMNIV
-680 VPPNDYNNEIKGK
+680 VPQNDYNNEIKGK
-693 RERRILKSLIAGYF
+693 RERRIIKSLIAGYF
-707 AQVAHLETAGY
+707 SQVAHLESAGY

-742 AWVLFQ
+742 TWVLFQ

-770 QVAPHYFDLENM
+770 QVAPHYFDLQNM

-792 KVQKELER
+792 KVQEKLEK
-800 QKEMEEAEKN
+800 QKEMEEEEKN

>member
-1 MEDENSKKKNFL
+1 MKNEQSKDLL

-23 TFLKETESKNKKKK
+23 TFLKETESKPKKKK
-37 IDKEKNDSSDDEKS
+37 NEDNDNDEEELTSKNKDKQKSKNKSKKHNSELESESEEIVKNKKEKENRNKRREEK
-51 IQKNIKKSNNKK
+51 NN
-63 IKSSSNSSSESESE
+63 SSNSS
-77 IIESKKNK
+77 
-85 KMAKNLDNNEK
+85 
-96 NKKKDNNSSSSSD
+96 D
-109 TEILKKTDG
+109 TEVLKKEDND
-118 KINIIKEEAINKF
+118 IAIKEEKINKF
-131 TGQVYSDDYYKLL
+131 TGQIYSDDYYKLL
-144 KKRMSLP
+144 KKRKSLP
-151 VWSSKKQILE
+151 VWSSRKQILD

-186 LLEAGYYG
+186 LLDAGYYG

-236 KNTLIKYATDG
+236 KNTLIKYVTDG

-323 YPVDIIYLN
+323 YPVDIIYLS

-374 IREGIEELGDEV
+374 IRDGIEELGDEV
-386 GFANVIPIYSTLPPY
+386 GYANVIPIYSTLPPY

-414 SKGIKG
+414 PRGIKG

-487 FRLYTKESYEKE
+487 YRLYTEESYEKE

-519 LLKLGIQ
+519 LLKLGIN

-588 CINDILT
+588 CINDMLT
-595 IAATL
+595 LAATL

-630 ITLILAYNAFKKN
+630 ITLIMAFNAFKKN
-643 EFSKDWCRENFIN
+643 EFSKDWCRDNFIN

-670 ADILTKMNII
+670 ADILTKMNIV
-680 VPPNDYNNEIKGK
+680 VPQNDYNNEIKGK
-693 RERRILKSLIAGYF
+693 RERRIIKSLISGYF
-707 AQVAHLETAGY
+707 SQVAHLESAGY

-742 AWVLFQ
+742 TWVLFQ

-770 QVAPHYFDLENM
+770 QVAPHYFDLQNM

-792 KVQKELER
+792 KVQEKLEK
-800 QKEMEEAEKN
+800 QKEMEEEEKN

>member
-1 MEDENSKKKNFL
+1 MSEKNKKNDNLL
-13 GKKKKKLDLE
+13 GKKKKKLNLE
-23 TFLKETESKNKKKK
+23 TFLEKTDNNKKKK
-37 IDKEKNDSSDDEKS
+37 LENNKEKN
-51 IQKNIKKSNNKK
+51 
-63 IKSSSNSSSESESE
+63 SSNS
-77 IIESKKNK
+77 
-85 KMAKNLDNNEK
+85 
-96 NKKKDNNSSSSSD
+96 NSSDSD
-109 TEILKKTDG
+109 TEIF
-118 KINIIKEEAINKF
+118 KINPETIIKTNPKKEINKF
-131 TGQVYSDDYYKLL
+131 TGKEYTSEYYKLL
-144 KKRMSLP
+144 EKRKLLP
-151 VWSSKKQILE
+151 VWSSKKQILD

-214 QEMEVELGEQVGYT
+214 QEMEVELGKQVGYT

-236 KNTLIKYATDG
+236 NDTLIKYATDG

-255 DHTLKKYQIIIIDEA
+255 DHDLKKYQIIIIDEA

-323 YPVDIIYLN
+323 YPVEIKYLT
-332 SPTDDYVDCAVKK
+332 SPTDDYVDCAIKK

-374 IREGIEELGDEV
+374 IREGIEELGDTV
-386 GFANVIPIYSTLPPY
+386 GYADVVPIYSTLPPY
-401 LQEKIFEPPPETN
+401 LQEKIFEPPPGPN
-414 SKGIKG
+414 PKGIKG

-548 LNYLGAMDDDG
+548 LNYLGAMDDEG
-559 KLTEL
+559 NLTEL

-588 CINDILT
+588 CINDMLT

-623 THHTGDH
+623 THHSGDH
-630 ITLILAYNAFKKN
+630 ITLIMVYNAFKKN
-643 EFSKDWCRENFIN
+643 EFTKDWCRDNYIN
-656 FRTMKAIDNVRGQL
+656 YRTMKAIDNVRNQL
-670 ADILTKMNII
+670 GDILKKMNIT
-680 VPPNDYNNEIKGK
+680 VPENDYNNEIKGK
-693 RERRILKSLIAGYF
+693 REKRILKSLIAGYF

-742 AWVLFQ
+742 TWVLFH

-770 QVAPHYFDLENM
+770 QVAPHYFDLDKM

-792 KVQKELER
+792 KVQKDLELK
-800 QKEMEEAEKN
+800 KEMKEEEKI

>member
-1 MEDENSKKKNFL
+1 MSENEKLL
-13 GKKKKKLDLE
+13 GKKKKKLNLE
-23 TFLKETESKNKKKK
+23 TFLKETDNKKKK
-37 IDKEKNDSSDDEKS
+37 L
-51 IQKNIKKSNNKK
+51 
-63 IKSSSNSSSESESE
+63 SESESE
-77 IIESKKNK
+77 TYK
-85 KMAKNLDNNEK
+85 K
-96 NKKKDNNSSSSSD
+96 NKKKDESSDSD
-109 TEILKKTDG
+109 TEVF
-118 KINIIKEEAINKF
+118 KINIDKNNLQLKREINKF
-131 TGQVYSDDYYKLL
+131 TGKEYTEEYYKLL
-144 KKRMSLP
+144 EKRKLLP
-151 VWSSKKQILE
+151 VWSSKNKILD

-186 LLEAGYYG
+186 LLESGYYG

-214 QEMEVELGEQVGYT
+214 QEMEVELGKQVGYT

-236 KNTLIKYATDG
+236 NDTLIKYATDG

-255 DHTLKKYQIIIIDEA
+255 DHELKKYQIIIIDEA

-323 YPVDIIYLN
+323 YPVEINYLKN
-332 SPTDDYVDCAVKK
+332 PTDDYVECAIKK

-374 IREGIEELGDEV
+374 IREGIEELGDDV
-386 GFANVIPIYSTLPPY
+386 GYANVVPIYSTLPPY
-401 LQEKIFEPPPETN
+401 LQEKIFEPPPGPN
-414 SKGIKG
+414 IKGIKG

-548 LNYLGAMDDDG
+548 LNYLGAMDDEG

-623 THHTGDH
+623 THHSGDH
-630 ITLILAYNAFKKN
+630 ITLIMAYNAFKKN
-643 EFSKDWCRENFIN
+643 ELIKDWCRDNYIN
-656 FRTMKAIDNVRGQL
+656 YRTMKAIDNVRNQL
-670 ADILTKMNII
+670 SDILKKMNII
-680 VPPNDYNNEIKGK
+680 VPENDYNNEIKGK

-731 PSSYLHGSRKA
+731 PSSYLHGSRKST
-742 AWVLFQ
+742 WVLFH

-770 QVAPHYFDLENM
+770 QVAPHYFDLDKM

-792 KVQKELER
+792 KVQKELEIK
-800 QKEMEEAEKN
+800 KEMKEEEKN

>member
-1 MEDENSKKKNFL
+1 MKNEKSKELL
-13 GKKKKKLDLE
+13 GKKKKKLDLD
-23 TFLKETESKNKKKK
+23 TFLKETESKTKKKK
-37 IDKEKNDSSDDEKS
+37 NEDKDEDEEELTPKNKD
-51 IQKNIKKSNNKK
+51 NKKSKNKSK
-63 IKSSSNSSSESESE
+63 KHNSESESE
-77 IIESKKNK
+77 SEEIVKNK
-85 KMAKNLDNNEK
+85 KE
-96 NKKKDNNSSSSSD
+96 KDNRKKRKEEKDNSSNSSD
-109 TEILKKTDG
+109 TEVLKKEDNDIT
-118 KINIIKEEAINKF
+118 IKEEKINKF

-151 VWSSKKQILE
+151 VWSSRKQILE

-186 LLEAGYYG
+186 LLDAGYYG

-236 KNTLIKYATDG
+236 KNTLIKYVTDG

-270 HERTLATDIL
+270 HERTLSTDIL

-323 YPVDIIYLN
+323 YPVDIIYLS

-386 GFANVIPIYSTLPPY
+386 GYANVIPIYSTLPPY

-414 SKGIKG
+414 PRGIKG

-487 FRLYTKESYEKE
+487 FRLYTEESYEKE

-519 LLKLGIQ
+519 LLKLGID

-588 CINDILT
+588 CINDMLT

-630 ITLILAYNAFKKN
+630 ITLIMAYNAFKRN
-643 EFSKDWCRENFIN
+643 EFSKDWCRDNFIN

-670 ADILTKMNII
+670 ADILSKMNII
-680 VPPNDYNNEIKGK
+680 VPQNDFNNEIKGK
-693 RERRILKSLIAGYF
+693 RERRIIKSLIAGYF
-707 AQVAHLETAGY
+707 AQVAHLESAGY

-742 AWVLFQ
+742 TWVLFQ

-761 TEIQPEYLL
+761 TEIQPEWLL
-770 QVAPHYFDLENM
+770 QVAPHYFDLQNM

-792 KVQKELER
+792 KVQEKLEK
-800 QKEMEEAEKN
+800 QKEMEEEEKN
-810 L
+810 I

>member
-1 MEDENSKKKNFL
+1 MSQKNTKDEKLL
-13 GKKKKKLDLE
+13 GKKKKKLNLE
-23 TFLKETESKNKKKK
+23 TFLNEINNKKKK
-37 IDKEKNDSSDDEKS
+37 I
-51 IQKNIKKSNNKK
+51 
-63 IKSSSNSSSESESE
+63 SESESE
-77 IIESKKNK
+77 THNKDKKQ
-85 KMAKNLDNNEK
+85 
-96 NKKKDNNSSSSSD
+96 KKKDSSQSSDSD
-109 TEILKKTDG
+109 TEVF
-118 KINIIKEEAINKF
+118 KINPEKLKNQPKREINKF
-131 TGQVYSDDYYKLL
+131 TGKEYTEEYYKLL
-144 KKRMSLP
+144 EKRKSLP
-151 VWSSKKQILE
+151 VWSSKNTILD

-214 QEMEVELGEQVGYT
+214 QEMEVELGKQVGYT

-236 KNTLIKYATDG
+236 PDTLIKYATDG

-255 DHTLKKYQIIIIDEA
+255 DHDLKKYQIIIIDEA

-323 YPVDIIYLN
+323 YPVEIKYLN
-332 SPTDDYVDCAVKK
+332 APTDDYVDCAIKK

-374 IREGIEELGDEV
+374 IREGIEELGDNV
-386 GFANVIPIYSTLPPY
+386 GYADVVPIYSTLPPY
-401 LQEKIFEPPPETN
+401 LQEKIFEPPPGPN
-414 SKGIKG
+414 PKGIKG

-487 FRLYTKESYEKE
+487 FRLYTQESYEKE

-548 LNYLGAMDDDG
+548 LNYLGAMDDEG

-630 ITLILAYNAFKKN
+630 ITFIMAFNSFKKN
-643 EFSKDWCRENFIN
+643 EFTKDWCRDNYIN
-656 FRTMKAIDNVRGQL
+656 YRTMKAIDNVRNQL
-670 ADILTKMNII
+670 ADILKKMNIS
-680 VPPNDYNNEIKGK
+680 VPENDYNNEIKGK

-742 AWVLFQ
+742 TWVLFH

-770 QVAPHYFDLENM
+770 QVAPHYFDLDKM

-792 KVQKELER
+792 KVQKELETK
-800 QKEMEEAEKN
+800 KEMKEEEQN

>member
-1 MEDENSKKKNFL
+1 MKNEQSKDLL

-23 TFLKETESKNKKKK
+23 TFLKETESKTKKKK
-37 IDKEKNDSSDDEKS
+37 NEDNDNDEEELTSKNKDKQKSKNKS
-51 IQKNIKKSNNKK
+51 KRH
-63 IKSSSNSSSESESE
+63 NSELESESESE
-77 IIESKKNK
+77 EIVKNK
-85 KMAKNLDNNEK
+85 KEK
-96 NKKKDNNSSSSSD
+96 EKRNKRREEKNNSSNSSD
-109 TEILKKTDG
+109 TEVLKKEDIDVT
-118 KINIIKEEAINKF
+118 IKEEKINKF
-131 TGQVYSDDYYKLL
+131 TGQIYSDDYYKLL
-144 KKRMSLP
+144 KKRKSLP
-151 VWSSKKQILE
+151 VWSSRKQILD

-186 LLEAGYYG
+186 LLDAGYYG

-236 KNTLIKYATDG
+236 KNTLIKYVTDG

-323 YPVDIIYLN
+323 YPVDIIYLS

-345 VIQIHKEEKPGD
+345 VIQINKAEKPGD

-374 IREGIEELGDEV
+374 IRDGIEELGDEV
-386 GFANVIPIYSTLPPY
+386 GYANVIPIYSTLPPY

-414 SKGIKG
+414 PRGIKG

-487 FRLYTKESYEKE
+487 YRLYTEESYEKE

-519 LLKLGIQ
+519 LLKLGIN

-588 CINDILT
+588 CINDMLT
-595 IAATL
+595 LAATL

-630 ITLILAYNAFKKN
+630 ITLIMAFNSFKKN
-643 EFSKDWCRENFIN
+643 EFTKDWCRDNFIN

-670 ADILTKMNII
+670 ADILTKMNIV
-680 VPPNDYNNEIKGK
+680 VPQNDYNNEIKGK
-693 RERRILKSLIAGYF
+693 RERRIIKSLISGYF
-707 AQVAHLETAGY
+707 SQVAHLESAGY

-742 AWVLFQ
+742 TWVLFQ

-770 QVAPHYFDLENM
+770 QVAPHYFDLQNM

-792 KVQKELER
+792 KVQEKLEK
-800 QKEMEEAEKN
+800 QKEMEEEEKN

>member
-1 MEDENSKKKNFL
+1 MSQKNTKDEKLL
-13 GKKKKKLDLE
+13 GKKKKKLNLE
-23 TFLKETESKNKKKK
+23 TFLNEINNKKKK
-37 IDKEKNDSSDDEKS
+37 I
-51 IQKNIKKSNNKK
+51 
-63 IKSSSNSSSESESE
+63 SESESE
-77 IIESKKNK
+77 THNKDKKQ
-85 KMAKNLDNNEK
+85 
-96 NKKKDNNSSSSSD
+96 KKKDSSQSSDSD
-109 TEILKKTDG
+109 TEVF
-118 KINIIKEEAINKF
+118 KINPEKLKNQPKREINKF
-131 TGQVYSDDYYKLL
+131 TGKEYTEEYYKLL
-144 KKRMSLP
+144 EKRKSLP
-151 VWSSKKQILE
+151 VWSSKNTILD

-214 QEMEVELGEQVGYT
+214 QEMEVELGKQVGYT

-236 KNTLIKYATDG
+236 PDTLIKYATDG

-255 DHTLKKYQIIIIDEA
+255 DHDLKKYQIIIIDEA

-323 YPVDIIYLN
+323 YPVEIKYLN
-332 SPTDDYVDCAVKK
+332 APTDDYVDCAIKK

-374 IREGIEELGDEV
+374 IREGIEELGDNV
-386 GFANVIPIYSTLPPY
+386 GYADVVPIYSTLPPY
-401 LQEKIFEPPPETN
+401 LQEKIFEPPPGPN
-414 SKGIKG
+414 PKGIKG

-487 FRLYTKESYEKE
+487 FRLYTQESYEKE

-548 LNYLGAMDDDG
+548 LNYLGAMDDEG

-630 ITLILAYNAFKKN
+630 ITFIMAFNSFKKN
-643 EFSKDWCRENFIN
+643 EFTKDWCRDNYIN
-656 FRTMKAIDNVRGQL
+656 YRTMKAIDNVRNQL
-670 ADILTKMNII
+670 ADILKKMNIS
-680 VPPNDYNNEIKGK
+680 VPENDYNNEIKGK

-742 AWVLFQ
+742 TWVLFH

-770 QVAPHYFDLENM
+770 QVAPHYFDLDKM

-792 KVQKELER
+792 KVQKELETK
-800 QKEMEEAEKN
+800 KEMKEEEKN

>member
-1 MEDENSKKKNFL
+1 MKNEKSKEFL

-23 TFLKETESKNKKKK
+23 TFLKETESKPKKKK
-37 IDKEKNDSSDDEKS
+37 NEDNDEEESTPKNKDK
-51 IQKNIKKSNNKK
+51 KKSKNKSK
-63 IKSSSNSSSESESE
+63 KHNSESESE
-77 IIESKKNK
+77 EIEKTKKKKENKNK
-85 KMAKNLDNNEK
+85 RIEEK
-96 NKKKDNNSSSSSD
+96 SNSSNSSD
-109 TEILKKTDG
+109 TEVLKKEDNDIT
-118 KINIIKEEAINKF
+118 IKEEKINKF
-131 TGQVYSDDYYKLL
+131 TGQTYSDDYYKLL

-151 VWSSKKQILE
+151 VWSSRKQILE

-186 LLEAGYYG
+186 LLDAGYYG

-236 KNTLIKYATDG
+236 KNTLIKYVTDG

-270 HERTLATDIL
+270 HERTLSTDIL

-323 YPVDIIYLN
+323 YPVDIIYLS

-374 IREGIEELGDEV
+374 IRDGIEELGDEV
-386 GFANVIPIYSTLPPY
+386 GYANVIPIYSTLPPY

-414 SKGIKG
+414 PRGIKG

-487 FRLYTKESYEKE
+487 FRLYTEESYQKE

-519 LLKLGIQ
+519 LLKLGIN

-588 CINDILT
+588 CINDMLT
-595 IAATL
+595 LAATL

-630 ITLILAYNAFKKN
+630 ITLIMAFNAFKKN
-643 EFSKDWCRENFIN
+643 EFSKDWCRDNFIN

-670 ADILTKMNII
+670 ADILTKMNIV
-680 VPPNDYNNEIKGK
+680 VPQNDYNNEIKGK
-693 RERRILKSLIAGYF
+693 RERRIIKSLIAGYF
-707 AQVAHLETAGY
+707 SQVAHLESAGY

-742 AWVLFQ
+742 TWVLFQ

-770 QVAPHYFDLENM
+770 QVAPHYFDLQNM

-792 KVQKELER
+792 KVQEKLEK
-800 QKEMEEAEKN
+800 QKEMEEEEKN

>member
-1 MEDENSKKKNFL
+1 MSENEKLL
-13 GKKKKKLDLE
+13 GKKKKKLNLE
-23 TFLKETESKNKKKK
+23 TFLKETDNKKKK
-37 IDKEKNDSSDDEKS
+37 L
-51 IQKNIKKSNNKK
+51 
-63 IKSSSNSSSESESE
+63 SESESE
-77 IIESKKNK
+77 TYK
-85 KMAKNLDNNEK
+85 K
-96 NKKKDNNSSSSSD
+96 NKKKDESSDSD
-109 TEILKKTDG
+109 TEVF
-118 KINIIKEEAINKF
+118 KINIDKNNLQLKREINKF
-131 TGQVYSDDYYKLL
+131 TGKEYTEEYYKLL
-144 KKRMSLP
+144 EKRKLLP
-151 VWSSKKQILE
+151 VWSSKNKILD

-186 LLEAGYYG
+186 LLESGYYG

-214 QEMEVELGEQVGYT
+214 QEMEVELGKQVGYT

-236 KNTLIKYATDG
+236 NDTLIKYATDG

-255 DHTLKKYQIIIIDEA
+255 DHELKKYQIIIIDEA

-323 YPVDIIYLN
+323 YPVEINYLKN
-332 SPTDDYVDCAVKK
+332 PTDDYVECAIKK

-374 IREGIEELGDEV
+374 IREGIEELGDDV
-386 GFANVIPIYSTLPPY
+386 GYANVVPIYSTLPPY
-401 LQEKIFEPPPETN
+401 LQEKIFEPPPGPN
-414 SKGIKG
+414 IKGIKG

-548 LNYLGAMDDDG
+548 LNYLGAMDDEG

-623 THHTGDH
+623 THHSGDH
-630 ITLILAYNAFKKN
+630 ITLIMVYNAFKKN
-643 EFSKDWCRENFIN
+643 ELIKDWCRDNYIN
-656 FRTMKAIDNVRGQL
+656 YRTMKAIDNVRNQL
-670 ADILTKMNII
+670 SDILKKMNII
-680 VPPNDYNNEIKGK
+680 VPENDYNNEIKGK

-731 PSSYLHGSRKA
+731 PSSYLHGSRKSV
-742 AWVLFQ
+742 WVLFH

-770 QVAPHYFDLENM
+770 QVAPHYFDLDKM

-792 KVQKELER
+792 KVQKELEIK
-800 QKEMEEAEKN
+800 KEMKEEEKN

>member
-1 MEDENSKKKNFL
+1 MSDRNSEKKDFIGKKKKN
-13 GKKKKKLDLE
+13 KKLDLE
-23 TFLKETESKNKKKK
+23 TFLKETESKTNKKKK
-37 IDKEKNDSSDDEKS
+37 YIEEEEEEISTPKNNDKSKNRKINNSS
-51 IQKNIKKSNNKK
+51 N
-63 IKSSSNSSSESESE
+63 NSSSESQSE
-77 IIESKKNK
+77 KEREKLKKNK
-85 KMAKNLDNNEK
+85 S
-96 NKKKDNNSSSSSD
+96 KKKENNSSSSSD
-109 TEILKKTDG
+109 TEVLKKTEPTT
-118 KINIIKEEAINKF
+118 NIIKEEKINKF

-144 KKRMSLP
+144 KKRMNLP
-151 VWSSKKQILE
+151 VWSSKKQILD

-236 KNTLIKYATDG
+236 QNTLIKYVTDG

-255 DHTLKKYQIIIIDEA
+255 DHTLKKYQIVIIDEA

-323 YPVDIIYLN
+323 FPVEIKYLAA
-332 SPTDDYVDCAVKK
+332 PTDDYVDCAIKK

-386 GFANVIPIYSTLPPY
+386 GYANVVPIYSTLPPY

-414 SKGIKG
+414 PRGIKG

-487 FRLYTKESYEKE
+487 FRLYTEESYEKE

-519 LLKLGIQ
+519 LLKLGIE

-588 CINDILT
+588 CINDMLT

-630 ITLILAYNAFKKN
+630 ITLIMVYNAFKKN
-643 EFSKDWCRENFIN
+643 EFTKDWCRDNYIN

-670 ADILTKMNII
+670 ADILKKMNIT
-680 VPPNDYNNEIKGK
+680 VPENDYNNEIKGK

-731 PSSYLHGSRKA
+731 PSSYLHGSRKST
-742 AWVLFQ
+742 WVLFH

-770 QVAPHYFDLENM
+770 QVAPHYFDLDKM

-792 KVQKELER
+792 KVKKDLEL
-800 QKEMEEAEKN
+800 QKEMKEEEKN

>member
-1 MEDENSKKKNFL
+1 MKNQKSKDLL

-23 TFLKETESKNKKKK
+23 TFLKETESKPKKKK
-37 IDKEKNDSSDDEKS
+37 NEDNDNNEEELTPKNKD
-51 IQKNIKKSNNKK
+51 NKKSKNKSK
-63 IKSSSNSSSESESE
+63 KHNSELDSESESE
-77 IIESKKNK
+77 EI
-85 KMAKNLDNNEK
+85 EK
-96 NKKKDNNSSSSSD
+96 NKKDKENRNKRREEKNNSSNSSD
-109 TEILKKTDG
+109 TEVLKKEDND
-118 KINIIKEEAINKF
+118 IAIKEEKINKF
-131 TGQVYSDDYYKLL
+131 TGQIYSDDYYKLL

-151 VWSSKKQILE
+151 VWSSRKQILE

-186 LLEAGYYG
+186 LLDAGYYG

-236 KNTLIKYATDG
+236 KNTLIKYVTDG

-270 HERTLATDIL
+270 HERTLSTDIL

-357 ILLFLT
+357 VLLFLT

-374 IREGIEELGDEV
+374 IRDGIDELGDEV
-386 GFANVIPIYSTLPPY
+386 GYANVIPIYSTLPPY

-414 SKGIKG
+414 PRGIKG

-519 LLKLGIQ
+519 LLKLGIN

-588 CINDILT
+588 CINDMLT
-595 IAATL
+595 LAATL

-630 ITLILAYNAFKKN
+630 ITLIMAFNAFKKN
-643 EFSKDWCRENFIN
+643 EFSKDWCRDNFIN

-680 VPPNDYNNEIKGK
+680 VPQNDYNNEIKGK
-693 RERRILKSLIAGYF
+693 RERRIIKSLIAGYF
-707 AQVAHLETAGY
+707 SQVAHLESAGY

-742 AWVLFQ
+742 TWVLFQ

-770 QVAPHYFDLENM
+770 QVAPHYFDLQNM
-782 TGYAYKRDLL
+782 IGYAYKRDLL
-792 KVQKELER
+792 KVQEKLEK
-800 QKEMEEAEKN
+800 QKEMEEEEKN

>member
-1 MEDENSKKKNFL
+1 MSDKTSKDKDKNKNFL
-13 GKKKKKLDLE
+13 GKKKKKLNLE
-23 TFLKETESKNKKKK
+23 TFLQESESNPKKKK
-37 IDKEKNDSSDDEKS
+37 LESKKSSSDSESEETFNKNKNPKKTKKNISESDSSDTEVFK
-51 IQKNIKKSNNKK
+51 INPEK
-63 IKSSSNSSSESESE
+63 IKSSISST
-77 IIESKKNK
+77 KK
-85 KMAKNLDNNEK
+85 E
-96 NKKKDNNSSSSSD
+96 
-109 TEILKKTDG
+109 
-118 KINIIKEEAINKF
+118 INKF
-131 TGQVYSDDYYKLL
+131 TGKEYTDSYYKLL
-144 KKRMSLP
+144 EKRKLLP
-151 VWSSKKQILE
+151 VWSSKSQILD
-161 LVEKNRIVIIQGE
+161 LVENNRIVIIQGE

-214 QEMEVELGEQVGYT
+214 QEMEVELGAQVGYT

-236 KNTLIKYATDG
+236 NDTLIKYATDG

-255 DHTLKKYQIIIIDEA
+255 DHNLKKYQIIIIDEA

-323 YPVDIIYLN
+323 YPVEIKYLS
-332 SPTDDYVDCAVKK
+332 SPTDDYVDCAIKK

-363 GEEEIESACQQ
+363 GEEEIESACQL
-374 IREGIEELGDEV
+374 IREGIEELGDDV
-386 GFANVIPIYSTLPPY
+386 GYANVVPIYSTLPPY
-401 LQEKIFEPPPETN
+401 LQEKIFEPPPGPN
-414 SKGIKG
+414 PKGIKG

-588 CINDILT
+588 CVNDMLT

-630 ITLILAYNAFKKN
+630 ITLIMTYNAFKKN
-643 EFSKDWCRENFIN
+643 ENQNWCRDNFIN

-670 ADILTKMNII
+670 ADILRKMNII
-680 VPPNDYNNEIKGK
+680 VPENDYNNEIKGK

-742 AWVLFQ
+742 TWVLFH

-761 TEIQPEYLL
+761 TEIKPEYLL

-782 TGYAYKRDLL
+782 TGYAYKRDLM
-792 KVQKELER
+792 KVKSELEK
-800 QKEMEEAEKN
+800 QNELKEEEKN

>member
-1 MEDENSKKKNFL
+1 MSDKYSSKKDKDLL
-13 GKKKKKLDLE
+13 GKKKKLNLD
-23 TFLKETESKNKKKK
+23 TFLQEVESNPKKKK
-37 IDKEKNDSSDDEKS
+37 LNPKKSSDSSD
-51 IQKNIKKSNNKK
+51 
-63 IKSSSNSSSESESE
+63 SESEETFKKNQKPKKSPKKE
-77 IIESKKNK
+77 KKSKKK
-85 KMAKNLDNNEK
+85 LSQSD
-96 NKKKDNNSSSSSD
+96 SSD
-109 TEILKKTDG
+109 TEIF
-118 KINIIKEEAINKF
+118 KINPEQIKSSIAKKPKQINKF
-131 TGQVYSDDYYKLL
+131 TGKEYTESYYKLL
-144 KKRMSLP
+144 EKRKLLP
-151 VWSSKKQILE
+151 VWSSKAQILD

-214 QEMEVELGEQVGYT
+214 QEMEVELGAQVGYT

-236 KNTLIKYATDG
+236 NDTLIKYATDG

-280 FGFLKELMEKR
+280 FGFLKELMEIR

-323 YPVDIIYLN
+323 YPVEINYLS
-332 SPTDDYVDCAVKK
+332 SPTDDYVDCAIKK

-386 GFANVIPIYSTLPPY
+386 GYANVVPIYSTLPPY
-401 LQEKIFEPPPETN
+401 LQEKIFEPPPGPN
-414 SKGIKG
+414 PRGIKG

-588 CINDILT
+588 CINDMLT

-623 THHTGDH
+623 THHSGDH
-630 ITLILAYNAFKKN
+630 ITLIMVYNAFKKN
-643 EFSKDWCRENFIN
+643 ENQNWCRDNYIN

-670 ADILTKMNII
+670 ADILKKMNIT
-680 VPPNDYNNEIKGK
+680 VTDNDYNNEIKGK

-742 AWVLFQ
+742 TWVLFH

-761 TEIQPEYLL
+761 TEIKPEYLL
-770 QVAPHYFDLENM
+770 QVAPHYFDLDKM
-782 TGYAYKRDLL
+782 TGYAYKRDLM
-792 KVQKELER
+792 KVKNELE
-800 QKEMEEAEKN
+800 KENELKEEEKN